1 MSVVGKEFLVGPTG
15 YTGTLAYPT
24 STSSGVDTTKVIE
37 QRPEMSWSREGF
49 YTVTRRWRGHYAAVL
64 KFSQGGAT
72 VWDAN
77 GVNFSA
83 GGPGVD
89 GATETVIDYD
99 EGGSMATL
107 SVTWHSRTATGGPG
121 ENLPGSTDVSQFSSL
136 WQLNGND
143 IEKDILY
150 CPLLVKATAAINSV
164 ASGNGNG
171 FGARVKKAVEL
182 FQNKQ
187 NRNEGVIT
195 DYFQKKFYLAYTAA
209 TVPTHGIYYFDSDE
223 TPWTNLTTYDTA
235 NSTTIRADLQ
245 TLCEDML
252 KGVTNF
258 PISQFVLRNTK
269 NTQSTSNVSFAN
281 YYTDTNKMWNTKQI
295 NYMMYLDTYDS
306 ISTGILPLIGTICT
320 VFGNTAKW
328 LYRTPTI
335 NQNQNGTWTV
345 TREWWYAD
353 DYSEILYNDSTWTE
367 RSC

>member
-24 STSSGVDTTKVIE
+24 SASSGVDTTKVIE
-37 QRPEMSWSREGF
+37 QRPEMSWSREGY

-64 KFSQGGAT
+64 KFSQGGSN
-72 VWDAN
+72 DSN
-77 GVNFSA
+77 GISISA
-83 GGPGVD
+83 GGAGVD
-89 GATETVIDYD
+89 GATETAIDYD

-107 SVTWHSRTATGGPG
+107 SVTWHSRTAEGGPG
-121 ENLPGSTDVSQFSSL
+121 ESMPAAADVSQFSSL

-187 NRNEGVIT
+187 NRSEGTIT
-195 DYFQKKFYLAYTAA
+195 DYFQKKFYLAHTASG
-209 TVPTHGIYYFDSDE
+209 VPTHGIYYFDSSE
-223 TPWTNLTTYDTA
+223 TPWTNLATYDAA